1 MQFFSYLI
9 YAPYISSQI
18 IYLEN
23 KNFCGFNYYSVSFDF
38 INKKKSKKK
47 NNKKRTKRYC
57 YLFFFFFMNVHA
69 PDAKFGLVEK
79 RGMKSYSGG
88 STPLGEKVRYRDIA
102 GCTKLALYA
111 RMSTYA
117 CFEYLQ
123 RSRCS
128 GNLIP
133 KHLTGQS
140 SVDLSL
146 WIV

>member
-57 YLFFFFFMNVHA
+57 YLFFFFFYERA
-69 PDAKFGLVEK
+69 RA
-79 RGMKSYSGG
+79 RC
-88 STPLGEKVRYRDIA
+88 KVRIGGEERD
-102 GCTKLALYA
+102 
-111 RMSTYA
+111 
-117 CFEYLQ
+117 EELQ
-123 RSRCS
+123 RWIDTSGRESAVSRYSWLHQTRTLCTYEYVRVLRILATIALLRKFNTETLN
-128 GNLIP
+128 GAKLR
-133 KHLTGQS
+133 
-140 SVDLSL
+140 
-146 WIV
+146 